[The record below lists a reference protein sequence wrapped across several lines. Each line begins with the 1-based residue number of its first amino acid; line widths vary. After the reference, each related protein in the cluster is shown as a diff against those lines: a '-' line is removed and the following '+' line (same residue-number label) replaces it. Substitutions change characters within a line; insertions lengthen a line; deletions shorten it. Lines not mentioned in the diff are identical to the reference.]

1 MKDGGNSMKNWKEHQ
16 YFNLGLMILSIA
28 AISIV
33 LLAIVLNLPAVVKG
47 VKTVLNV
54 FSPVI
59 NGIVFAYLLNPLMN
73 FMDRRLYPFLLKRK
87 MQDPKAK
94 KLSHAVSLVFA
105 LVLALLLIYEF
116 FNMLLPQLVE
126 SVTGIVSNLS
136 TYYADAEQ
144 WVLGFLDDNPDLRT
158 QVDVLLSKFYDFL
171 TNWINNDLLANINQ
185 VFTSVTTSV
194 MSVVN
199 VVLDLVIGFV
209 AAIYMLWSRDTFLA
223 QIKKLIVALFKERTA
238 DHLLDLGRRVNQV
251 FSGFIIGKL
260 VDSLIIGFLCY
271 FGMLI
276 LHLPFPALISTIIGV
291 TNIIPFFGPFIG
303 AVPSAVLILLVDP
316 LKCLYF
322 ILFVLALQQVDGN
335 IIGPRILG
343 NTIGI
348 SGFWVLVSITVAGG
362 LFGFA
367 GMVLGVPV
375 FAVLYMLVS
384 DLVSSRL
391 QKKRR
396 TTDTAAYYAIEHVE
410 DLPAAE
416 PEEPDSKESL

>member
-1 MKDGGNSMKNWKEHQ
+1 MKSGDNPIKNWKDNQ
-16 YFNLGLMILSIA
+16 YFHLGMMILSIVV
-28 AISIV
+28 ISIL
-33 LLAIVLNLPAVVKG
+33 LLAVVLNLSAFVKG
-47 VKTVLNV
+47 VKTVLHV

-59 NGIVFAYLLNPLMN
+59 SGVVFAYLLNPLMN
-73 FMDRRLYPFLLKRK
+73 FLDRRLHPFLVKRK
-87 MQDPKAK
+87 LKEPKAE
-94 KLSHAVSLVFA
+94 KLSRAVSLLFA
-105 LVLALLLIYEF
+105 LFVALLLIYAF
-116 FNMLLPQLVE
+116 FHMLLPQLVE
-126 SVTGIVSNLS
+126 SITGIISNLS
-136 TYYADAEQ
+136 TYYSDAEA
-144 WVLGFLDDNPDLRT
+144 WVLSFLDDNPELRS
-158 QVDVLLSKFYDFL
+158 QVDVLLSKFYEFL

-185 VFTSVTTSV
+185 VFAGLTSSV

-199 VVLDLVIGFV
+199 MVLDLIIGFV
-209 AAIYMLWSRDTFLA
+209 AAIYMLWSRDLFLA

-238 DHLLDLGRRVNQV
+238 DHLFDLGRRVNQV

-271 FGMLI
+271 FGMLV
-276 LHLPFPALISTIIGV
+276 LRLPFPALVATIIGV

-316 LKCLYF
+316 MKCLYF
-322 ILFVLALQQVDGN
+322 ILFVLVLQQVDGN

-384 DLVSSRL
+384 DLVDSRL
-391 QKKRR
+391 RR
-396 TTDTAAYYAIEHVE
+396 KNRTGKTGDYYAIEHVA
-410 DLPAAE
+410 DLPAPEMPE
-416 PEEPDSKESL
+416 PSSEEPL

>member
-223 QIKKLIVALFKERTA
+223 QIKKLIVALLKERTA

-276 LHLPFPALISTIIGV
+276 LHLPFPALIATIIGV

-396 TTDTAAYYAIEHVE
+396 TTDTAAYYAIKHVE

>member
-276 LHLPFPALISTIIGV
+276 LHLPFPALIATIIGV

-396 TTDTAAYYAIEHVE
+396 TTDTAAYYAIKHVE

>member
-33 LLAIVLNLPAVVKG
+33 LLAIVLNLPAVAKG

-144 WVLGFLDDNPDLRT
+144 WVLGFLDDNPELRT

-276 LHLPFPALISTIIGV
+276 LHLPFPALIATIIGV

-322 ILFVLALQQVDGN
+322 ILFVLVLQQVDGN

-391 QKKRR
+391 KKKRR

>member
-276 LHLPFPALISTIIGV
+276 LHLPFPALIATIIGV

-322 ILFVLALQQVDGN
+322 ILFVLVLQQVDGN

-348 SGFWVLVSITVAGG
+348 SGFWVLVSITVAGS

-375 FAVLYMLVS
+375 FAVLYMLIS
-384 DLVSSRL
+384 DFVKSRL
-391 QKKRR
+391 EAKGMPA
-396 TTDTAAYYAIEHVE
+396 DTKAYQTLQSVQELKDGQE
-410 DLPAAE
+410 T
-416 PEEPDSKESL
+416 

>member
-1 MKDGGNSMKNWKEHQ
+1 MKNWKEHQ

-33 LLAIVLNLPAVVKG
+33 LLAIVLNLPAVAKG

-144 WVLGFLDDNPDLRT
+144 WVLGFLDDNPELRT

-276 LHLPFPALISTIIGV
+276 LHLPFPALIATIIGV

-322 ILFVLALQQVDGN
+322 ILFVLVLQQVDGN

-391 QKKRR
+391 KKKRR

>member
-16 YFNLGLMILSIA
+16 YFNLGLMLLSIA

-144 WVLGFLDDNPDLRT
+144 WVLGFLDDNPELRT

-276 LHLPFPALISTIIGV
+276 LHLPFPALIATIIGV

-322 ILFVLALQQVDGN
+322 ILFVLVLQQVDGN

-396 TTDTAAYYAIEHVE
+396 TTDTAAYFAIEHVE

>member
-223 QIKKLIVALFKERTA
+223 QIKKLIVALLKERTA

-276 LHLPFPALISTIIGV
+276 LHLPFPALIATIIGV

-322 ILFVLALQQVDGN
+322 ILFVLVLQQLDGN

-396 TTDTAAYYAIEHVE
+396 TTDTAAYYAIKHVE

>member
-416 PEEPDSKESL
+416 PEGPDSKESL

>member
-33 LLAIVLNLPAVVKG
+33 LLAIVLNLPAVAKG

-144 WVLGFLDDNPDLRT
+144 WVLGFLDDNPELRT

-276 LHLPFPALISTIIGV
+276 LHLPFPALIATIIGV

-322 ILFVLALQQVDGN
+322 ILFVLVLQQVDGN

>member
-276 LHLPFPALISTIIGV
+276 LHLPFPALIATIIGV

-322 ILFVLALQQVDGN
+322 ILFVLVLQQVDGN

-391 QKKRR
+391 KKKRR

>member
-94 KLSHAVSLVFA
+94 KLIHAVSLVFA

-276 LHLPFPALISTIIGV
+276 LHLPFPALIATIIGV

-322 ILFVLALQQVDGN
+322 ILFVLVLQQVDGN

-391 QKKRR
+391 KKKRR